1 MKSTKTMLIA
11 ALALGALLAG
21 GSPLLAQDTPNNPP
35 AGGPPAGGPPG
46 GGMRGRGG
54 PSIEMLTTNLSL
66 TAEQVPKVK
75 AVLDDQRTKMGEL
88 RNETDQEARRT
99 KMQELRKETTEK
111 MKAILTPEQFA
122 KYEKMMPGMRGNRPP
137 GGGGGGGGA
146 GAGGP
151 PAGDT
156 PPPQK

>member
-21 GSPLLAQDTPNNPP
+21 GSSLLAQDAPP

-75 AVLDDQRTKMGEL
+75 AVLDEQRTKMGEL
-88 RNETDQEARRT
+88 RNETDPAARRT
-99 KMQELRKETTEK
+99 KAQALRAETTAK
-111 MKAILTPEQFA
+111 MKEILTPEQFV
-122 KYEKMMPGMRGNRPP
+122 KYQKMMPGMRGNRPP
-137 GGGGGGGGA
+137 GGGGPGGP

-151 PAGDT
+151 PPADK
-156 PPPQK
+156 PPQN